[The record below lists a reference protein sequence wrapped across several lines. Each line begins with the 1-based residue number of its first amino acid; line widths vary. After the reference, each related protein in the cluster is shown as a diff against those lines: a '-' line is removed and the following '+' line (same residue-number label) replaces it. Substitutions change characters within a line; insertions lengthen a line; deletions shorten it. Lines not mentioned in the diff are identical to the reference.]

1 MQVFEIWRFE
11 LWELTDE
18 SLLGIFTTQ
27 RNSSNKIDVRII
39 MGIQIIERHP
49 YEIFFQLTFLI

>member
-49 YEIFFQLTFLI
+49 YEIFFLF

>member
-1 MQVFEIWRFE
+1 MQVFEIWRFK
-11 LWELTDE
+11 LWELTDK

-49 YEIFFQLTFLI
+49 YEIFYQLTFVI